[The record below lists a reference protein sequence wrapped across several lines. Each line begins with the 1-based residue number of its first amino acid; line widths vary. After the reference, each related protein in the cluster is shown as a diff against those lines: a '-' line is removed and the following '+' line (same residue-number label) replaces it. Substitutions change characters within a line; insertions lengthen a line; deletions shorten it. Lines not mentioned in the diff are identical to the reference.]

1 MTHKLKAWLSNRV
14 FCYLLLGIISALAMA
29 AFQSAGFLQTLE
41 LRAYDQLL
49 LKRPALAIDNRIVV
63 IGETEP
69 DIHRYGHPLSDS
81 ILAEALQ
88 KIEAGNAR
96 VIGVDKY
103 RDMPVAPGTDKL
115 SKVLK
120 KFSNIVWIFFAG
132 NSKKDF
138 IASPVALK
146 NDPERTG
153 FNDMLEDYDGVSRRG
168 LLFLE
173 LDGNNYYAF
182 PLLLSLQYLAGE
194 HIPAGSDELGNLSLN
209 GISLLPINSN
219 FGGYRNVDAGGYQIM
234 LDYPGLPQSF
244 SLFSLSDLLDN
255 KIPPDALKDKI
266 VLIGGMAPSLSDY
279 KLLPN
284 QIKQYGVEHHA
295 YFVSQLL
302 NTALKQKQPLHS
314 WPNTGEYLWL
324 LVWCLVGAWT
334 GSHKGGL
341 FGLSA
346 LILLAFLIL
355 SGSCVVLMTKGW
367 WIPLAMPLLGWA
379 NTLIMSLIFFS
390 SQERAERR
398 QLMHLFASHV
408 SPEIAAKLW
417 EAREQFFSDGG
428 VRPDTL
434 TATVLFT
441 DICNFTTVAETME
454 PLTLMKWLNEY
465 MGEMSGLVTNNQ
477 GMVNKYIGD
486 AIMAI
491 FGVPVKRVTLSEIA
505 IDAQNAVQC
514 AIQFNQSLRELN
526 QQWLVKGLPTIKMRV
541 GIYTGPLVAGSFG
554 GTVRMEYTVIG
565 DTVNTAARLESFD
578 KTIAEPTTE
587 NPCRILI
594 GEATYHHVAHL
605 YETKTVGEY
614 QLKGKNEFSKIYQI
628 IIS

>member
-1 MTHKLKAWLSNRV
+1 M
-14 FCYLLLGIISALAMA
+14 SALAMVA
-29 AFQSAGFLQTLE
+29 LQYTGVLQNLE

-49 LKRPALAIDNRIVV
+49 LKRPVLEIDNRIVL
-63 IGETEP
+63 ISETES
-69 DIHRYGHPLSDS
+69 DIRRYGHPLSDS

-103 RDMPVAPGTDKL
+103 RDMPVAPGTAKL

-132 NSKKDF
+132 NSEKEF
-138 IASPVALK
+138 VASPVALK

-173 LDGNNYYAF
+173 LDGSSYYAF
-182 PLLLSLQYLAGE
+182 PLLLTLHYLAGE
-194 HIPAGSDELGNLSLN
+194 HIAAGSDELGNLSLS

-244 SLFSLSDLLDN
+244 RFFSLSELLDN
-255 KIPPDALKDKI
+255 KTPPDALKDKI

-284 QIKQYGVEHHA
+284 QIKKYGIEHHA

-314 WPNTGEYLWL
+314 WSTTGEYLWL
-324 LVWCLVGAWT
+324 LAWCLVGALI
-334 GSHKGGL
+334 GNNKGGW
-341 FGLSA
+341 FRLSA
-346 LILLAFLIL
+346 FIILALLIL
-355 SGSCVVLMTKGW
+355 SGSCLVIMTEGW
-367 WIPLAMPLLGWA
+367 WIPLVMPLFGWA
-379 NTLIMSLIFFS
+379 NTLTMSLVFFS

-417 EAREQFFSDGG
+417 EGREQFFSDGG

-465 MGEMSGLVTNNQ
+465 MGEMSEIVTNNQ

-491 FGVPVKRVTLSEIA
+491 FGVPVKRETITEIA
-505 IDAQNAVQC
+505 MDAQNAVQC
-514 AIQFNQSLRELN
+514 AIQFNQCLRELN
-526 QQWLVKGLPTIKMRV
+526 EQWLVEGLPVIKMRV

-554 GTVRMEYTVIG
+554 GAVRMEYTVIG

-594 GEATYHHVAHL
+594 GETTYHHISHL
-605 YETKTVGEY
+605 YETKMVGEY
-614 QLKGKNEFSKIYQI
+614 QLKGKHEFSKIYQI